1 MADPTRTE
9 TDSMGAV
16 EVPSDRYWGAQTQRS
31 LHHFSIGGPTERMP
45 VEVVRAF
52 GILKKACAQVN
63 AEIGKLAKEKAD
75 LIIQAAQE
83 VIDGKLD
90 DHFPLYVWQTGSGT
104 QSNMNANE
112 VISNR
117 AIELAGGELGS
128 KKPIHPND
136 DVNMSQS
143 SNDTFPTAMHIAAT
157 TAVVGHLQPSVAALR
172 DSLARKAD

>member
-1 MADPTRTE
+1 GTE
-9 TDSMGAV
+9 GD
-16 EVPSDRYWGAQTQRS
+16 
-31 LHHFSIGGPTERMP
+31 RMP

-52 GILKKACAQVN
+52 GILKKACAVVN
-63 AEIGKLAKEKAD
+63 AEIGGLPRDKAD
-75 LIIQAAQE
+75 LIVSAAEE
-83 VIDGKLD
+83 VIEGKLD
-90 DHFPLYVWQTGSGT
+90 DQFPLYVWQTGSGT

-143 SNDTFPTAMHIAAT
+143 SNDTFPTAMHIAGA
-157 TAVVGHLQPSVAALR
+157 TAVVGQLQP
-172 DSLARKAD
+172 